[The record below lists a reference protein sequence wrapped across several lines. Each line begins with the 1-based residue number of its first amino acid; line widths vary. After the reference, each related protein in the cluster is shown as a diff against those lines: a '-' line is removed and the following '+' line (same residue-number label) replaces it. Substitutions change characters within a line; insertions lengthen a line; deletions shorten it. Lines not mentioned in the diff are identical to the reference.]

1 MDTSLVSHI
10 FLLSDECQNYAENI
24 MLVNLLSKI
33 WYQKFWH
40 TFGTH
45 LICRRIQP
53 IWGEGDQNCWYI
65 LCIYHNTQWVKNN
78 FKKSH
83 NTSYISL
90 FSNIWLIVYLAHEE
104 LHVGIGNEPNIR
116 KKCQPC
122 KYLVCTVFKSWS
134 MKFVNNFCYVI
145 YI

>member
-1 MDTSLVSHI
+1 MRGRWPK
-10 FLLSDECQNYAENI
+10 LLI
-24 MLVNLLSKI
+24 
-33 WYQKFWH
+33 H
-40 TFGTH
+40 T
-45 LICRRIQP
+45 
-53 IWGEGDQNCWYI
+53 
-65 LCIYHNTQWVKNN
+65 IYHNTQWVKNN

-122 KYLVCTVFKSWS
+122 KYLVFTVFKSWS

-145 YI
+145 YIQVSKSKNEKNDLKQLVKLKFYMTIRNHKPIKRLSSSIFSYDQAISTTFIV